1 MPGSCCFVL
10 LYGSVLF
17 FPFFFLLFY
26 FAFLSALLFRFLLF
40 PFLQLRRCHG
50 VAHGQEGKDILIGSG
65 TVQEEGDPLI
75 LVHVV
80 SRKEAGF
87 APEGANDHRITFDIQ
102 DVHGALL
109 PEAEGLVRDSHYDT
123 EPLAVVN
130 VAEDAGVIVH
140 PERIVR
146 FHAVF
151 IENIICQFLPGH
163 FVFIPCIP
171 IRVPRGKSSGGSCRH
186 RCRYSLR

>member
-1 MPGSCCFVL
+1 MPGPCCFVL

-17 FPFFFLLFY
+17 FLFCFLLFC
-26 FAFLSALLFRFLLF
+26 FAFLFALLFRFLFF

-50 VAHGQEGKDILIGSG
+50 IAHSQEGRDILIGSG
-65 TVQEEGDPLI
+65 AVQEEGDPLI

-80 SRKEAGF
+80 GRKEAGF
-87 APEGANDHRITFDIQ
+87 ASEGADDHRVTFDVQ
-102 DVHGALL
+102 DIHGAFL
-109 PEAEGLVRDSHYDT
+109 PKAEGLVRDGHHNT

-130 VAEDAGVIVH
+130 VAEDAGVVVH

-151 IENIICQFLPGH
+151 IKNIICQFLPGH
-163 FVFIPCIP
+163 
-171 IRVPRGKSSGGSCRH
+171 
-186 RCRYSLR
+186 